1 MLDGAYFVSA
11 RHLAAAGDPTMLR
24 AVAAINASA
33 YMHLPESHVHDTARS
48 RNQTIQDIG
57 PFSVMNKTMNA
68 PSGDRHDF
76 LCISAYC
83 T

>member
-1 MLDGAYFVSA
+1 
-11 RHLAAAGDPTMLR
+11 MLR

-68 PSGDRHDF
+68 PSGDRHGTFTAFKGHTCVSPAGACRVRSDS
-76 LCISAYC
+76 L
-83 T
+83 